1 MIMKMT
7 MVSMETCYK
16 FDIVETKDAVRNA
29 FDNAGLVLALRQ
41 ATNVVR
47 ILVDELRETRQEYK
61 NYVAKTEQILLGI
74 KEYRK
79 QNNTERK
86 KIAKDVVDYWFEKVT
101 TPIQPVKNKT
111 VVFFTADNEL
121 YCEPKVDHC
130 YRVEVNSYRDKMI
143 RTLIAQKTYVP
154 TETLIEICGFAS
166 RKSLES
172 AVDAMNRIAHRGLGI
187 FKIVEG
193 YRDSGYRIHPGIIL
207 KKE

>member
-1 MIMKMT
+1 MNMKMKT
-7 MVSMETCYK
+7 ATLATTYTFNIGVAR
-16 FDIVETKDAVRNA
+16 DAVRNA
-29 FDNAGLVLALRQ
+29 FDNAGLVLALKE
-41 ATNVVR
+41 ATGV
-47 ILVDELRETRQEYK
+47 IKTISDELRQTQQEYK
-61 NYVAKTEQILLGI
+61 KHLAKTEKILSGI
-74 KEYRK
+74 QEYEK
-79 QNNTERK
+79 QNKNERK

-101 TPIQPVKNKT
+101 TPVQPVKNKT

-143 RTLIAQKTYVP
+143 RTLIAQKAYVP

-172 AVDAMNRIAHRGLGI
+172 AVDAMNRIAHKELDV

-193 YRDSGYRIHPGIIL
+193 YRDSGYRIYPGIIL